1 MGSRHTGR
9 KLAMQLLYQAE
20 SQNIEDITDIIN
32 DYLVMGNYQEETKS
46 WAQKL
51 ARGVWESKK
60 ENDSIIKQYLKG
72 WDINRINRIDL
83 SLLRLAFFEM
93 IELKTPQTI
102 VINESLELAKKYS
115 TDDSSKFINGILGT
129 YVKNQCSPDLSED

>member
-129 YVKNQCSPDLSED
+129 YVKNQCSPDLSKD

>member
-115 TDDSSKFINGILGT
+115 TDDSSKFINGILGI

>member
-20 SQNIEDITDIIN
+20 SQNVEDITDIIN

-129 YVKNQCSPDLSED
+129 YVKNQCSPDLSKD

>member
-1 MGSRHTGR
+1 
-9 KLAMQLLYQAE
+9 MQLLYQAE

-129 YVKNQCSPDLSED
+129 YVKNQCSPDLSKD

>member
-20 SQNIEDITDIIN
+20 SQNVKDITDIIN

-46 WAQKL
+46 WAQTL

-129 YVKNQCSPDLSED
+129 YVKNQCSPDLSKD

>member
-46 WAQKL
+46 WAQTL
-51 ARGVWESKK
+51 ARGVWKSKK

-129 YVKNQCSPDLSED
+129 YVKNQCSPDLSKD